1 MPQNNPRC
9 YACGKLA
16 QSPMLPLC
24 LQHDLQ
30 RLQLGMTAEA
40 VLRDARLPKEQRV
53 LRFRA
58 RLS

>member
-1 MPQNNPRC
+1 MPQDNARC

-24 LQHDLQ
+24 LQ

-40 VLRDARLPKEQRV
+40 VLRDARLPEEQRV
-53 LRFRA
+53 LRFHA
-58 RLS
+58 RPS